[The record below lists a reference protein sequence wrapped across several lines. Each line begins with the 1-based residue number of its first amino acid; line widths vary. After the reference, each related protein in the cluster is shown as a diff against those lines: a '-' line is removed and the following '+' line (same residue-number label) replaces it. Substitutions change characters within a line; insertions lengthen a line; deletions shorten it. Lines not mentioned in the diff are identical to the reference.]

1 LKGEI
6 KMKVMTLKESI
17 ASALLMMIALS
28 ALAGMT
34 ASVCAAKIKD
44 PTIYITGSGS
54 IELTWKSGT
63 SQTFSS
69 NGYANLGGLYN
80 VAITPTHGWHILEV
94 LIDGNPQD
102 IIDEDG
108 FSLINPKAKNMISAS
123 FLENP
128 GIDDVDTGSNVEA
141 YPDPLV
147 GLIFDTV
154 LTAGDAYAYT
164 IGLQQLPPGVL
175 SELWDIQTDALFDE
189 GILIIITINLV
200 DAGSDPTTLTMLR
213 TEYSLARADVNLD
226 GVVDGTD
233 VSIIANVNPSE
244 LGDPNYDPWLDLDD
258 NNVINDDDVNMAND
272 YNGEIVWDD
281 ITLEVVVDYDLG
293 LVYIYGVTDHLSLFG
308 IHKKG

>member
-1 LKGEI
+1 
-6 KMKVMTLKESI
+6 MKVLTPKESI
-17 ASALLMMIALS
+17 ASALLLMISLS

-34 ASVCAAKIKD
+34 ASVSAAAIKD

-69 NGYANLGGLYN
+69 NGYANLGGLYSA
-80 VAITPTHGWHILEV
+80 AITPTHGWHIIEV
-94 LIDGNPQD
+94 LIDGNPQV
-102 IIDEDG
+102 IADEDG
-108 FSLINPKAKNMISAS
+108 FSLINLKAKNMISVT

-128 GIDDVDTGSNVEA
+128 GVDDVETGSNVEA
-141 YPDPLV
+141 YPDPYV
-147 GLIFDTV
+147 GLIFDNV

-164 IGLQQLPPGVL
+164 IGLQPPP
-175 SELWDIQTDALFDE
+175 SAISDLWDIQTDALFDQS
-189 GILIIITINLV
+189 ILIILTINLV

-226 GVVDGTD
+226 GVVNGDD

-244 LGDPNYDPWLDLDD
+244 LGDPDYDPRLDLDD
-258 NNVINDDDVNMAND
+258 NNEINDVDVNMANN
-272 YNGEIVWDD
+272 YIGEIVWED
-281 ITLEVVVDYDLG
+281 ITLKVVVDYDLG
-293 LVYIYGVTDHLSLFG
+293 LVYVYGVTDHLSLFG